1 MWVYLFYMKILITES
16 QFIKLLNEDQGFK
29 KLGKGNMGSV
39 YIKND
44 KVYKITEDEDEVV
57 VSKGLMKSKKNFKH
71 FPKIYTITKLGENQY
86 GETRHG
92 IIRKNY
98 EPITNVRQLS
108 DVIDLV
114 KKYGREIM
122 AYIPNQ
128 KNGLPQD
135 VKDNQKLFS
144 TIQGIIDEFSTLNLP
159 DYKLLDFHLNNLGV
173 DQDGNIVLFDF

>member
-71 FPKIYTITKLGENQY
+71 FPKIYTITKL
-86 GETRHG
+86 
-92 IIRKNY
+92 
-98 EPITNVRQLS
+98 
-108 DVIDLV
+108 
-114 KKYGREIM
+114 
-122 AYIPNQ
+122 
-128 KNGLPQD
+128 
-135 VKDNQKLFS
+135 
-144 TIQGIIDEFSTLNLP
+144 
-159 DYKLLDFHLNNLGV
+159 YK
-173 DQDGNIVLFDF
+173 Q

>member
-1 MWVYLFYMKILITES
+1 MKILITES

-98 EPITNVRQLS
+98 EPITNVGQLS

-159 DYKLLDFHLNNLGV
+159 DYKLLDFHLNNNFWNFFWRFRYLLLK
-173 DQDGNIVLFDF
+173 NVL